1 MASKKCTT
9 EEVLAFLD
17 AKDCEED
24 DRQEIF
30 MEGSD
35 EEFDDLDEM
44 EYGIIFIISFYIT
57 LPYRRA

>member
-1 MASKKCTT
+1 M
-9 EEVLAFLD
+9 AFLD

>member
-1 MASKKCTT
+1 MASKRFTT

-17 AKDCEED
+17 AEDSEED

-44 EYGIIFIISFYIT
+44 EYGIIFNIYIQ
-57 LPYRRA
+57 